1 MNAVTLRV
9 KVKKSCRAKR
19 ARVVEFKIDS
29 GLIHSVLREDVLRDL
44 GRKPNGVEDFYLAD
58 GMRIRRCVGEA
69 YFEYKG
75 TGGPAPVVFGEKND
89 HNLLGSMAL
98 EALGVVFDPLTQEL
112 RAAAVNLERNVPW
125 YRAGGTQTKA
135 RPQRKTR
142 RN

>member
-1 MNAVTLRV
+1 MDAVTLRV

-19 ARVVEFKIDS
+19 SRVVEFKIDS
-29 GLIHSVLREDVLRDL
+29 GLVHSVVREDVLRDL
-44 GRKPNGVEDFYLAD
+44 GRKPKGVEDFHMVD
-58 GMRIRRCVGEA
+58 GQRISRSVGEA

-98 EALGVVFDPLTQEL
+98 EAIGVVFDPLTQEL
-112 RAAAVNLERNVPW
+112 RTAAVNLERNVPW
-125 YRAGGTQTKA
+125 YREGGTQTKT
-135 RPQRKTR
+135 RPQARTR